1 MATLILHP
9 GKEKS
14 VLRRHPWLFSG
25 AVAQLDGRARPGDTV
40 DVVSHE
46 GRPLGRAAWSPASQ
60 IRARIWSFDAAES
73 IDHAF
78 FKRRVAASV
87 ARRNALPELA
97 GQQGLRLI
105 HAESDGLPGVIA
117 DRYGDTVVLQLTTA
131 GADKWRGA
139 IADSLLKATGCARIY
154 ERSDVEV
161 RKLEGLEAVT
171 GWLRNTPL
179 PPGGGGA
186 GGEGEPLVIV
196 ENGIRMAVDI
206 VGGHKTGFYLDQR
219 ENRRR
224 VAELARGR
232 RVLNCFCYTAGFSL
246 QALAGG
252 AREVVSVDSSGPA
265 LATAQRNLAL
275 NPQLDAARAIWR
287 EADVFAELRSL
298 RAAGERF
305 DLVILD
311 PPKFANTAAHAERA
325 ARAYKDINL
334 LGLQLLAAGGLLMT
348 YSCSGGIGAEL
359 FARILA
365 GAALDAGR
373 STKMRRASCSTCT
386 APPTI
391 RWTWLSPRAT
401 TSRACCCRWI
411 EKLCLRPRRRRYPL
425 RTAPALR
432 RYFFFASS

>member
-25 AVAQLDGRARPGDTV
+25 AVARLDGRARPGDTV
-40 DVVSHE
+40 DVVSHD

-60 IRARIWSFDAAES
+60 IRARMWSFAADET

-87 ARRNALPELA
+87 ARRDALPELA

-105 HAESDGLPGVIA
+105 HAESDGLPGIIA
-117 DRYGDTVVLQLTTA
+117 DRYGDTVVVQLTTV
-131 GADKWRGA
+131 GADKWRAA
-139 IADSLLKATGCARIY
+139 IADSLQKATGCARIY

-161 RKLEGLEAVT
+161 RSLEGLESVT
-171 GWLRNTPL
+171 GWLH
-179 PPGGGGA
+179 GA
-186 GGEGEPLVIV
+186 APEGDIVIA
-196 ENGIRMAVDI
+196 ENGVRMAVDI

-224 VAELARGR
+224 VAELARDR

-252 AREVVSVDSSGPA
+252 AREVVSMDSSGPA

-275 NPQLDAARAIWR
+275 NPQLDATRAIWR

-298 RAAGERF
+298 RAAGERYE
-305 DLVILD
+305 LVILD
-311 PPKFANTAAHAERA
+311 PPKFANTAAHADRA

-334 LGLQLLAAGGLLMT
+334 HAMQLLAPGGLLMT
-348 YSCSGGIGAEL
+348 YSCSGGVDAEL
-359 FARILA
+359 FRKIVA

-373 STKMRRASCSTCT
+373 T
-386 APPTI
+386 ARIVQRLHGAADHPVDLAFPEGEY
-391 RWTWLSPRAT
+391 L
-401 TSRACCCRWI
+401 
-411 EKLCLRPRRRRYPL
+411 KGLLL
-425 RTAPALR
+425 QVD
-432 RYFFFASS
+432 